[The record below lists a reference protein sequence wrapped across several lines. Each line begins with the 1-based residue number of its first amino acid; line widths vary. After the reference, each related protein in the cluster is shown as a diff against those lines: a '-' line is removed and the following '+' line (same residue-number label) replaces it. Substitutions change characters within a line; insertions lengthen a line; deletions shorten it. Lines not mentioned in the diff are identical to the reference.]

1 MNGLRKRLIG
11 SRQFYK
17 TVLLI
22 TLPIIMQNALTSVV
36 GFLDNIMVGR
46 LGTDAINGIA
56 ISGSLLFVF
65 QLAIFGAV
73 SGAGI
78 FGAQFYGKGDH
89 KGVSEALRIKL
100 YLSVVLTAVGILLFC
115 FFMKDFVGLYLH
127 DATSSVGSPE
137 ETLNQATKY
146 LTIMLIGLPPMALSI
161 CYSSSM
167 RECGETFVPMIA
179 GIIAV
184 LTDLFLN
191 WVLIFGN
198 LGLPALGVQ
207 GAAIATVISR
217 FADCAINVT
226 YTHTHK
232 NKLKFAQYVLETFNV
247 SGSLLKNVAIKGLPL
262 MCNEIF
268 WVLSVTVTGQ
278 LYSYRG
284 LDVLAA
290 NNINTNIGNVFN
302 IVFIALGSTVGI
314 LVGQQLGSGDT
325 EGAHDTAYKMIFFSV
340 ASCFITSAVMLS
352 VSGVIPNFYKTE
364 PEVRQL
370 ASSLIK
376 VYALG
381 MPLMA
386 FNHATYFAIRSGGK
400 TFITLLF
407 DSVYCWTVNVPLAFV
422 LVHYTGLPF
431 LSIYTLV
438 VFSEIVKCVLATIFL
453 RKLNWAV
460 DLTQSIEN

>member
-1 MNGLRKRLIG
+1 MNELRKKLIG

-17 TVLLI
+17 TVLLL
-22 TLPIIMQNALTSVV
+22 TLPIIMQNALTSIV

-89 KGVSEALRIKL
+89 KGVSDALRIKL
-100 YLSVVLTAVGILLFC
+100 YLSIILTALGILIFC
-115 FFMKDFVGLYLH
+115 YFMKDLIGLYLH
-127 DATSSVGSPE
+127 ESSDSSASPE
-137 ETLNQATKY
+137 ETLRQATSY
-146 LTIMLIGLPPMALSI
+146 LTIMLIGLPPMAISI

-167 RECGETFVPMIA
+167 RECGETFVPMVA

-198 LGLPALGVQ
+198 LGMPALGVR

-217 FADCAINVT
+217 FADCAINLT
-226 YTHTHK
+226 YTHTHTT
-232 NKLKFAQYVLETFNV
+232 KLKFAKYVLKSFKV
-247 SGSLLKNVAIKGLPL
+247 PSGLLKNVAIKGLPL

-268 WVLSVTVTGQ
+268 WVLSITVTSQ

-284 LDVLAA
+284 LNVLAA

-314 LVGQQLGSGDT
+314 LVGQQLGNGDID
-325 EGAHDTAYKMIFFSV
+325 GAHDTARKMIFFSV
-340 ASCFITSAVMLS
+340 ASCIVTSAIMIS
-352 VSGVIPNFYKTE
+352 VSGIIPQFYNTE
-364 PEVRQL
+364 VEVKQL
-370 ASSLIK
+370 ASSLII
-376 VYALG
+376 VYASA

-386 FNHATYFAIRSGGK
+386 FNHASYFAIRSGGK

-422 LVHYTGLPF
+422 LIHFTSLPF
-431 LSIYTLV
+431 LTVYTIV
-438 VFSEIVKCVLATIFL
+438 VFSEFLKCFIAYMFL
-453 RKLNWAV
+453 KKLNWAV
-460 DLTQSIEN
+460 DLTQNLE